1 MTEWMDQL
9 TQAATR
15 LVAERHRDI
24 AFLRSTAAA
33 GVTDPVVR
41 ARLER
46 EAAEAAATAD
56 GYAARAAE
64 LAVGNEPWEE
74 AEIAQQVEQ
83 ARVAATHDVL
93 DGPGE
98 TTEQLRQR
106 EIADATMLSYLTWQQ
121 EGVPPQEI
129 AHRLERV
136 SPIGA
141 KAVSD
146 YERLLTI
153 GYEPDEARAIAAG
166 VAAQDPIP
174 VDGTVEDEFGEELF
188 EPDVPDQVLDEVEQ
202 LAFDRAYTVGE
213 EAIDL
218 FENVLREAE
227 GEADALAETL
237 RMFDGD
243 SLAVAQ
249 AALDLYTAHR
259 GTEDEPPDHAE
270 LVATVA
276 AEHAIAQDPDVVVID
291 PDELMPAGEAM
302 RNYFVAE
309 DAVGRF
315 AQLRAEGW
323 DDDAAAAR
331 AVEASLDETGLAA
344 AAVMAYRRQLDAG
357 QSHDA
362 AEAVAVSDAATA
374 FTSRISAEQAD
385 QVRAALTHPADGVE
399 HASAHDTGEEST
411 VDSNEPGI
419 SAQAAAA
426 AARRRNDEELYQSQ
440 VEQRYQAL
448 LRDGVDM
455 VTALRLAE
463 EAASELWQVEPW
475 SAVIPR
481 GTRATAETVSEST
494 TVTTFSPGDVVRSR
508 TTGELS
514 TVTDDAATWDPAFYA
529 PADEVAAPEVA
540 EQAPDPGGWIARNLP
555 ARDNTASTDVPE
567 MDLRTAIELVAE
579 DSRIESG
586 NEGLTARDAT
596 VAARELT
603 EEDVHGVVESD
614 ATRAAYL
621 TVINAFDADV
631 DRALAAL
638 PTVPSNDGQASAWP
652 VVDQDETAGAV
663 VAADETVA
671 RIDQV
676 LTEDADGA
684 VSEEDAEEQYIEQ
697 RRASLRA
704 ELAAAADGMTVE
716 DARAIV
722 RQADGLEDH
731 LSSCSQDVSQCSTC
745 SQHEHETSDF
755 WTVDVPAARQRLA
768 NAPLVDRVAE
778 CGRAVEEVEDAVQHH
793 DPADEDTERAE
804 RCARWNADDAADERA
819 DDDTEGWGQ

>member
-1 MTEWMDQL
+1 MSEPRDQQP
-9 TQAATR
+9 QAATR
-15 LVAERHRDI
+15 
-24 AFLRSTAAA
+24 F
-33 GVTDPVVR
+33 G
-41 ARLER
+41 
-46 EAAEAAATAD
+46 AD
-56 GYAARAAE
+56 
-64 LAVGNEPWEE
+64 
-74 AEIAQQVEQ
+74 
-83 ARVAATHDVL
+83 
-93 DGPGE
+93 
-98 TTEQLRQR
+98 
-106 EIADATMLSYLTWQQ
+106 DA
-121 EGVPPQEI
+121 
-129 AHRLERV
+129 
-136 SPIGA
+136 
-141 KAVSD
+141 
-146 YERLLTI
+146 
-153 GYEPDEARAIAAG
+153 
-166 VAAQDPIP
+166 
-174 VDGTVEDEFGEELF
+174 VEDEFGEELF
-188 EPDVPDQVLDEVEQ
+188 EPDVPDQVVDEVEQ

-243 SLAVAQ
+243 SLTVAQ

-259 GTEDEPPDHAE
+259 GTEDEPLDHAE
-270 LVATVA
+270 LAATVA
-276 AEHAIAQDPDVVVID
+276 AEQAVAQDPDVVLID

-302 RNYFVAE
+302 RNYVVAE

-331 AVEASLDETGLAA
+331 AVEASLDETGLAV
-344 AAVMAYRRQLDAG
+344 AAVIAYRRQLDAG
-357 QSHDA
+357 QSHDTA
-362 AEAVAVSDAATA
+362 SSTAVSDAATA

-411 VDSNEPGI
+411 VDSNEPEI

-426 AARRRNDEELYQSQ
+426 AARRRHDEELYHSQ
-440 VEQRYQAL
+440 VRQRYQAL

-481 GTRATAETVSEST
+481 GTRAAADTTSETVSEST
-494 TVTTFSPGDVVRSR
+494 TFTLFSPGDVVRSR

-529 PADEVAAPEVA
+529 PADEVEAPEVA
-540 EQAPDPGGWIARNLP
+540 EPALEPGGWIARNLP
-555 ARDNTASTDVPE
+555 ARDNTSSAGVPE

-586 NEGLTARDAT
+586 NEGLTARDAA

-603 EEDVHGVVESD
+603 ENDIHGVVESD

-631 DRALAAL
+631 DQALAELSTA
-638 PTVPSNDGQASAWP
+638 PSNDGQASAWP
-652 VVDQDETAGAV
+652 VVDQDVPAEATAH
-663 VAADETVA
+663 ADDTVA

-676 LTEDADGA
+676 LAEDDAVETQQGEPVTRDSITDRFAELRAAGADPSSAAREAAAESGVADEVAERFERMLETGVPADLAFGAA
-684 VSEEDAEEQYIEQ
+684 VSAEVQDPVLAQAAATRGCVIDEQI
-697 RRASLRA
+697 AA
-704 ELAAAADGMTVE
+704 EAAAAGAAPSKADAVADAVKGYAGWVDSGADPDKALRSTGFTGNQDMLATAARLFTHYRGQGE
-716 DARAIV
+716 SDADARV
-722 RQADGLEDH
+722 RAATEAVERHTATRPTAREVDDADEDD
-731 LSSCSQDVSQCSTC
+731 DV
-745 SQHEHETSDF
+745 ESDED
-755 WTVDVPAARQRLA
+755 TEPPLA
-768 NAPLVDRVAE
+768 ERVAE
-778 CGRAVEEVEDAVQHH
+778 SGRAVEDVEDAARHH
-793 DPADEDTERAE
+793 DRVDEDTERAE
-804 RCARWNADDAADERA
+804 RCARWNTEDDAADEDA
-819 DDDTEGWGQ
+819 AGAGDEWGQG